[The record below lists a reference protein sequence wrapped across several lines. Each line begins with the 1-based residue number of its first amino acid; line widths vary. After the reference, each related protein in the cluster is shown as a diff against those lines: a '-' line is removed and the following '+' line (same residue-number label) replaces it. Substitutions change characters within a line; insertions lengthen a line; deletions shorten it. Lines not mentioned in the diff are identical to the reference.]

1 MSDNACNR
9 RGLTGF
15 IVNPKCGE
23 KLSLHIGMFL
33 VNFGAIEMLSY
44 EWLRKTLPNQKAFSV
59 IIKQKFNDRVNKI
72 INLIKAMPLDF
83 QLKDN
88 ILSAWNIAKDI
99 AKVRNAIA
107 HNPIVF
113 VWSNRDEAGEPD
125 IIGIP
130 VLRSVSGDQFQI
142 APVINVNK
150 LHTAVDDLVNLAK
163 KLHDL
168 FLQVQKAATST

>member
-1 MSDNACNR
+1 MRDYPYNR
-9 RGLTGF
+9 RGLSGF

-23 KLSLHIGMFL
+23 KLSLQIGMFL

-44 EWLRKTLPNQKAFSV
+44 EWLRKTLPNQKAFSMF
-59 IIKQKFNDRVNKI
+59 IGQSFNDRVNKI
-72 INLIKAMPLDF
+72 IKLIKAIPLDF
-83 QLKDN
+83 QFKNN
-88 ILSAWNIAKDI
+88 ILAAWKTAKDI

-130 VLRSVSGDQFQI
+130 VLRSASGDQFKI
-142 APVINVNK
+142 VPVIDINR
-150 LHTAVDDLVNLAK
+150 LHDTVDDLADLAK
-163 KLHDL
+163 KLHVL
-168 FLQVQKAATST
+168 FLEVQKVTIST

>member
-1 MSDNACNR
+1 
-9 RGLTGF
+9 
-15 IVNPKCGE
+15 
-23 KLSLHIGMFL
+23 MFL

-44 EWLRKTLPNQKAFSV
+44 EWLRKTLPNQKAFSMFV
-59 IIKQKFNDRVNKI
+59 EKRFNDRVNKI
-72 INLIKAMPLDF
+72 IKLIKAMSLDF

-88 ILSAWNIAKDI
+88 ILTAWNTAKDI

-125 IIGIP
+125 MIGIP
-130 VLRSVSGDQFQI
+130 VLRSASGDQFQI
-142 APVINVNK
+142 VPVIDVNR
-150 LHTAVDDLVNLAK
+150 LHTIVDDLADLAK

-168 FLQVQKAATST
+168 FLEVQKAATSK